1 MSNSDIY
8 IDFIYFVVFIFLLS
22 KDCKINVVGKNTI
35 FSIVDWCVIITI
47 NSAYEKF
54 NIYMHICKHVILF
67 IYTLIL

>member
-35 FSIVDWCVIITI
+35 FSIVD
-47 NSAYEKF
+47 
-54 NIYMHICKHVILF
+54 
-67 IYTLIL
+67 